1 MCYDPQVMLRERCSC
16 AISERPTSFSVSPLP
31 LCPLCS
37 CLCDLCVTVPFS
49 SSVDCRLSAV
59 DCFSPLTPLFP
70 LDTSHS
76 PVTPLF
82 PLDTQNRGTP
92 PSNMTNRSISVSS
105 PWTPSAA
112 SNGIVDPPM
121 FLITSRPLFSAN
133 LCALCAS
140 ALSSSFSLGRAAS
153 APPAGSLFRNS
164 KLTTDNLQLPKSNH
178 SRTSKTFA
186 RKSNH
191 YRTYAKRGGWG
202 VLFELSTFNFQLLTL
217 NCSSPLTLLFSLAVL
232 PMWLTI

>member
-82 PLDTQNRGTP
+82 PLDTQNRGTRVCVV
-92 PSNMTNRSISVSS
+92 TGLD
-105 PWTPSAA
+105 AA
-112 SNGIVDPPM
+112 SILPEG
-121 FLITSRPLFSAN
+121 RSA
-133 LCALCAS
+133 
-140 ALSSSFSLGRAAS
+140 
-153 APPAGSLFRNS
+153 
-164 KLTTDNLQLPKSNH
+164 
-178 SRTSKTFA
+178 
-186 RKSNH
+186 
-191 YRTYAKRGGWG
+191 GW
-202 VLFELSTFNFQLLTL
+202 
-217 NCSSPLTLLFSLAVL
+217 P
-232 PMWLTI
+232 I